1 MANETV
7 DLDVDQESASE
18 AKEEVI
24 ISDSDRDS
32 LHTLP
37 LGALPLESTALKSAR
52 LIKNVRLESVVELF
66 REQGIGSGQLPIAG
80 LSSNFG
86 WPESP
91 THPDVVLLRE
101 LEPLTSYDVFSLRI
115 TLREAGIPIQ
125 DIKAL
130 QLSADKTRQLTSY
143 MSAFTRPLI
152 EQIYGASDVG
162 IENFDDVL
170 NLFRDPDV
178 KKARE
183 QLKVMADK
191 LGIELTDI
199 PRFLEDYGDIFLSL
213 SYFKS
218 CLAQI
223 EPVSDEFIQS
233 LGDLRKNHQ
242 LKSDYALMETC
253 TMIET
258 TIVRLISALHKLFD
272 NFKASTENFWAD
284 MTEKNFK
291 EVEEMVRAQ
300 HITIGGILCAL
311 TVKLDSYKENFP
323 TPDTGGPVK
332 RAEFIRQDMKQG
344 IEQIRKAGFRKPTPK
359 PAYGGS

>member
-1 MANETV
+1 MANETA
-7 DLDVDQESASE
+7 DSDVDQENVSD
-18 AKEEVI
+18 AKDEVI

-37 LGALPLESTALKSAR
+37 LGALPLKSTALKSAR
-52 LIKNVRLESVVELF
+52 LIKNARLESMVELF
-66 REQGIGSGQLPIAG
+66 RNQGIGSLQLPIAG
-80 LSSNFG
+80 LSGNFG

-91 THPDVVLLRE
+91 AHPDVVLLRE

-130 QLSADKTRQLTSY
+130 QLSEEKTKQLTSY

-162 IENFDDVL
+162 IESFEDVL
-170 NLFRDPDV
+170 NLFRNPDV
-178 KKARE
+178 RKARE

-223 EPVSDEFIQS
+223 EPVNDEFLQS

-242 LKSDYALMETC
+242 LKSDFALMESCAT
-253 TMIET
+253 IET

-272 NFKASTENFWAD
+272 NFKASTENFWSD

-291 EVEEMVRAQ
+291 EVEEMIRGQ
-300 HITIGGILCAL
+300 HITIGGILCGL